1 MKFVYSIKASKKF
14 EKLDSF
20 TQKKIKNY
28 TLGLEALENPRF
40 KGKGLSANLSGF
52 WRYRVENYRLI
63 CEIKDNEAIILCLE
77 IDKRDKVYKP

>member
-28 TLGLEALENPRF
+28 TLGLEALDNPRF
-40 KGKGLSANLSGF
+40 KGKGLSYADFG
-52 WRYRVENYRLI
+52 
-63 CEIKDNEAIILCLE
+63 DTA
-77 IDKRDKVYKP
+77 